1 VIARIGDIA
10 RERLLDDTS
19 AAQIMA
25 SMVGWNG
32 KPILI
37 AGRKGAGK
45 SSLGAWFVDRNF
57 AYVSD
62 QIAILADDGTVDGFP
77 EPIRLPRS
85 GLDHIGALTT
95 LRETPTVPADET
107 LLLQPDRT
115 WLPVG
120 AGARPGLIIFVE
132 YGAKRSLEISAVQ
145 QNAAWLRLLELTA
158 TVAIPGDPAA
168 DRIADLVATTPCLE
182 LKYGSY
188 EQLDGVLDFLARAI
202 VAGDVERQE
211 LALFLSRFRVSPP
224 LAPRRFPVQPPSPRR
239 FSPKLTIGMATYD
252 DYDGVYFSIQAIRL
266 FHPEILDQVEFTVID
281 NHPDGAA
288 GEPLKKL
295 EDWIQNYRYLPYTEA
310 QGTAVR
316 DRLFAEAGG
325 EFVLCMDSH
334 VFIAPGAL
342 KRLFD
347 YFDANPD
354 SIDLLQGP
362 LLSDDL
368 KSISTHFAPGW
379 RRGMYGTWAKE
390 PVGLDPDA
398 PPFDIP
404 MQGLGLFACRGAAWP
419 GFNPLFR
426 GFGGEEGYI
435 HEKFRQR
442 GGRTLCLPFL
452 RWVHRFS
459 RPAGV
464 PYRNKWEDRFRNYL
478 IGFNELGLP
487 TEELEAHTI
496 EIMGEGPGK
505 RTLAAVREELARLKL
520 LWASDER

>member
-1 VIARIGDIA
+1 
-10 RERLLDDTS
+10 
-19 AAQIMA
+19 
-25 SMVGWNG
+25 
-32 KPILI
+32 
-37 AGRKGAGK
+37 
-45 SSLGAWFVDRNF
+45 
-57 AYVSD
+57 
-62 QIAILADDGTVDGFP
+62 
-77 EPIRLPRS
+77 
-85 GLDHIGALTT
+85 
-95 LRETPTVPADET
+95 
-107 LLLQPDRT
+107 
-115 WLPVG
+115 
-120 AGARPGLIIFVE
+120 LIILVDFAE
-132 YGAKRSLEISAVQ
+132 GRSLEISAVE

-158 TVAIPGDPAA
+158 TVAIPGDPGA
-168 DRIADLVATTPCLE
+168 DRIADLVAATPCLE
-182 LKYGSY
+182 LRYGSY
-188 EQLDGVLDFLARAI
+188 GQLDGVLDFLARAI
-202 VAGDVERQE
+202 VSGDVEQQE
-211 LALFLSRFRVSPP
+211 LALFLSRFRVSSK
-224 LAPRRFPVQPPSPRR
+224 ATPRKYPIPSPSVRR

-266 FHPEILDQVEFTVID
+266 FHPEILDQVEFAVID
-281 NHPDGAA
+281 NHPDGASA
-288 GEPLKKL
+288 EPLKRL
-295 EDWIQNYRYLPYTEA
+295 QDWITNYRYLPYAEA

-342 KRLFD
+342 KRLFG

-362 LLSDDL
+362 LLNDDL
-368 KSISTHFAPGW
+368 KSVATHFAPGW
-379 RRGMYGTWAKE
+379 RKGMYGTWAKD
-390 PVGLDPDA
+390 PAGFDPDA

-496 EIMGEGPGK
+496 EIMGEGAGK
-505 RTLAAVREELARLKL
+505 RTLAAVRDELTRLKSL
-520 LWASDER
+520 PADDER